1 MPRTYSGEDI
11 KIIQLFEA
19 LTGAEVVDFYRNN
32 QLVFIVREGHMG
44 LALGRNK
51 KNIQRLREV
60 YKQRIKIV
68 ESSNDLKRF
77 IKQLLFPIKP
87 LEVKIEEET
96 IIIKAAS
103 SQDKAMIIGREKK
116 NLKAIQEAL
125 RQKGCNK
132 KIIVE

>member
-103 SQDKAMIIGREKK
+103 SQDKAMILGREKK